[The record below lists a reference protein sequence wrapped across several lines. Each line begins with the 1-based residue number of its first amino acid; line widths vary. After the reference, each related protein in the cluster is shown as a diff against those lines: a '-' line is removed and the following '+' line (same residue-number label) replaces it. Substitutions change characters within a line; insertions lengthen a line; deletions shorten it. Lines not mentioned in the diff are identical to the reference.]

1 VFMGDTYVIKGT
13 MKGPEIIQRSQNAG
27 NHLPWVVLVSA
38 VAVLVLLLE
47 TLLPRTK
54 HVLRA
59 GIDTTNNQI
68 STSVTQTAQ
77 PGTLHRGTS
86 TTLPEFTPEQI
97 VSGKVVA
104 FAESRLAIARKMAKR
119 AKVQVTPQIE
129 DFFAAVQAGRW
140 EDVTNRFEKLN
151 QLRKSDQSSEDLRA
165 LWSPIMETFGVAE
178 TAHSWPAQKLLDYGQ
193 VVLGSLKPGMVYV
206 GGTDPGR
213 FIPTLVNETTDGDRH
228 VVLTQNALADNT
240 YLQYVSFL
248 YGDQIG
254 TLSQDDSQ
262 KAFQEYLTDAQKRLA
277 HDQQFPDE
285 PKQIRPGEDV
295 QMRDNR
301 VQVSGQVAVMAINE
315 KLLTMIMDRNPDTG
329 FALEESFPLKSTY
342 ANAVPMGPIMELR
355 APDTQSSFTQQTA
368 AQAVDYWQ
376 NTATQL
382 ANDPE
387 TPADSD
393 PRKAYSKMASAQAN
407 LLSDHNFIPE
417 AEQAFK
423 AATEICP
430 TSPEAVF
437 GYVNLLV
444 SHNQMAQAVPVVE
457 SAVAAAPDNQQFRDL
472 LQNLKRRNP

>member
-1 VFMGDTYVIKGT
+1 
-13 MKGPEIIQRSQNAG
+13 MKDSKTNRIRSAPNAG
-27 NHLPWVVLVSA
+27 SHLPWVVLVSV
-38 VAVLVLLLE
+38 VAVLVLLLG
-47 TLLPRTK
+47 TLLPRPKRSLPTEIGNGK
-54 HVLRA
+54 P
-59 GIDTTNNQI
+59 GNQSSK
-68 STSVTQTAQ
+68 STVESARVTSIRHGA
-77 PGTLHRGTS
+77 S
-86 TTLPEFTPEQI
+86 TTVPQFTPEQI

-104 FAESRLAIARKMAKR
+104 FAESRRAIAEKMAKR
-119 AKVQVTPQIE
+119 AKVQVTPEIE
-129 DFFAAVQAGRW
+129 AFFAAVQAGKW
-140 EDVTNRFEKLN
+140 EDITNRFEKLN
-151 QLRKSDQSSEDLRA
+151 QLRRSEHGGEDLRA

-178 TAHSWPAQKLLDYGQ
+178 TAHSWPGQKLLDYGQ
-193 VVLGSLKPGMVYV
+193 AVLGSLKPGMVYV

-213 FIPTLVNETTDGDRH
+213 FIPTLMNETTDGDRH

-240 YLQYVSFL
+240 YLQYVNFL
-248 YGDQIG
+248 YSDQLG
-254 TLSQDDSQ
+254 TLSQEDSQ
-262 KAFQEYLTDAQKRLA
+262 RAFQEYLADAQKRLA

-295 QMRDNR
+295 QIRDNR

-315 KLLTMIMDRNPDTG
+315 RLLTMIMDKNPDAA

-342 ANAVPMGPIMELR
+342 ATAVPMGPIMELR
-355 APDTQSSFTQQTA
+355 VPDSQTAFTQQAA
-368 AQAVDYWQ
+368 AQAADYWQ
-376 NTATQL
+376 STATQL
-382 ANDPE
+382 VNDPE
-387 TPADSD
+387 TPVDSD

-444 SHNQMAQAVPVVE
+444 SHNQLADAVPVVE

-472 LQNLKRRNP
+472 LQNLKRRSP

>member
-1 VFMGDTYVIKGT
+1 
-13 MKGPEIIQRSQNAG
+13 MKGPETIRASQNAG
-27 NHLPWVVLVSA
+27 NHLPWVVLVSV
-38 VAVLVLLLE
+38 VAVLVLLLG

-54 HVLRA
+54 HISRA
-59 GIDTTNNQI
+59 EIDTTNNPI
-68 STSVTQTAQ
+68 STSVGQSAQ
-77 PGTLHRGTS
+77 PSALHRGTS

-119 AKVQVTPQIE
+119 AKVQVTPEIE
-129 DFFAAVQAGRW
+129 AFFAAVQAGKW
-140 EDVTNRFEKLN
+140 EDITNRFEKLS
-151 QLRKSDQSSEDLRA
+151 QLRRSDQSSEDLRA
-165 LWSPIMETFGVAE
+165 LWSPLLETFGVAE

-193 VVLGSLKPGMVYV
+193 AVLGSLKPGMVYV

-213 FIPTLVNETTDGDRH
+213 FIPTLMNETTDGDRH

-240 YLQYVSFL
+240 YLQYVNFL
-248 YGDQIG
+248 YGDQLG
-254 TLSQDDSQ
+254 SLSQEDSQ
-262 KAFQEYLTDAQKRLA
+262 RAFQEYLTDAQKRLA

-285 PKQIRPGEDV
+285 PKQIRPGEDI
-295 QMRDNR
+295 QMSDGR
-301 VQVSGQVAVMAINE
+301 VQVSGQVAVMGINE
-315 KLLTMIMDRNPDTG
+315 RLLTMIMDKNPDAT

-342 ANAVPMGPIMELR
+342 PNAVPMGPIMELR
-355 APDTQSSFTQQTA
+355 VPDSQTAFTQQTA

-376 NTATQL
+376 SAATQL
-382 ANDPE
+382 VNDPE
-387 TPADSD
+387 TPADSN
-393 PRKAYSKMASAQAN
+393 PRKEYSKMASAQAN
-407 LLSDHNFIPE
+407 LLGDHNFIPE

-444 SHNQMAQAVPVVE
+444 SHNQLADAVPVVE

-472 LQNLKRRNP
+472 LRNLKGRNP

>member
-1 VFMGDTYVIKGT
+1 
-13 MKGPEIIQRSQNAG
+13 
-27 NHLPWVVLVSA
+27 
-38 VAVLVLLLE
+38 
-47 TLLPRTK
+47 
-54 HVLRA
+54 
-59 GIDTTNNQI
+59 
-68 STSVTQTAQ
+68 
-77 PGTLHRGTS
+77 
-86 TTLPEFTPEQI
+86 LPEFTPEQI

-104 FAESRLAIARKMAKR
+104 FAESRRAIAETMAKR
-119 AKVQVTPQIE
+119 AKVQVTPEIE
-129 DFFAAVQAGRW
+129 AFFAAVQAGRW
-140 EDVTNRFEKLN
+140 EEITNRFEKLS
-151 QLRKSDQSSEDLRA
+151 QLRRSADAPEELRA

-178 TAHSWPAQKLLDYGQ
+178 TAHAWPAQKLLDYGQ
-193 VVLGSLKPGMVYV
+193 AVLGSLKPGTVYV

-213 FIPTLVNETTDGDRH
+213 FIPTLMNETSDGDRH

-240 YLQYVSFL
+240 YLQYVNFL
-248 YGDQIG
+248 YGDQLG
-254 TLSQDDSQ
+254 TTSQEDSQ
-262 KAFQEYLTDAQKRLA
+262 RAFQEYLTDAQKRLA

-295 QMRDNR
+295 QVNDGRI
-301 VQVSGQVAVMAINE
+301 QVSGQVAVMAINE
-315 KLLTMIMDRNPDTG
+315 KLLTMIMDRNPNAT

-342 ANAVPMGPIMELR
+342 GNAVPLGPIMELR
-355 APDTQSSFTQQTA
+355 VPDSQTVFTQQTA

-376 NTATQL
+376 TTATQL
-382 ANDPE
+382 VNDPE

-407 LLSDHNFIPE
+407 LLSDHNFIAE

-437 GYVNLLV
+437 GYVNLLM

-472 LQNLKRRNP
+472 LQQLKRRNP